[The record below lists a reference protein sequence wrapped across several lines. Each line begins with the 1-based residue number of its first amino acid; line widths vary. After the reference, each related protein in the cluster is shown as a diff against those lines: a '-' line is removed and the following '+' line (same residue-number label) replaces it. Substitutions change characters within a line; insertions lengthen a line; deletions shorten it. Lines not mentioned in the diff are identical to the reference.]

1 MSRSWWRPV
10 RGTVAQ
16 ETIATRAARTMVTG
30 AARPARTVGG
40 LSKGRSGFIAPSRIL
55 LDWAASPGAEPGLG
69 GQRHGASA
77 TGTDR
82 RPRDHHRPHLPRNG
96 RGKSRGVPGFEHRSE
111 ERRVG
116 KSVDLGGRR
125 IIKKKKKK

>member
-1 MSRSWWRPV
+1 
-10 RGTVAQ
+10 
-16 ETIATRAARTMVTG
+16 MVTG

-40 LSKGRSGFIAPSRIL
+40 LSKVRSGFIAPSRIL

-82 RPRDHHRPHLPRNG
+82 RQRDHHRPHLPRNG
-96 RGKSRGVPGFEHRSE
+96 RGTSRGVPVFEHQAPDRSE
-111 ERRVG
+111 EHTSELQSQSNLVCR
-116 KSVDLGGRR
+116 LLLE
-125 IIKKKKKK
+125 KKKRTNVSYS